1 MRTVKTPD
9 CHLQHQAFFLYKRT
23 EAFEEEKR
31 LIGIQSVKKE
41 QILATY
47 GLSLSYT
54 QMISYIVLLLAVRN
68 TLLVLLTQ
76 KIITPTWSMSL
87 TETVS
92 LVQLPRSLNVT
103 DSSF

>member
-1 MRTVKTPD
+1 MPD
-9 CHLQHQAFFLYKRT
+9 CHLQHQAFFLYKPRNQRA
-23 EAFEEEKR
+23 EVFEEEKR
-31 LIGIQSVKKE
+31 LIGIQSVTKE
-41 QILATY
+41 QIFAAY

-54 QMISYIVLLLAVRN
+54 QMMSYIVLLLAVRN

-76 KIITPTWSMSL
+76 KIITPTWFMSL